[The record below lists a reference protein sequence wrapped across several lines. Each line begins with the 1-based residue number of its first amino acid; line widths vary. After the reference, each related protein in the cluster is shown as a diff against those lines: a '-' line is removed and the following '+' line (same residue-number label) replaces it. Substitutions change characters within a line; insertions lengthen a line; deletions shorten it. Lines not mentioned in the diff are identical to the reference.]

1 MASCSELYDGGGE
14 VKNEVEYEPLQTPPT
29 LLPETPLVDV
39 YAGVIDSTSS
49 EADIGIAATETVY
62 LSTSAYPMSEPGNDH
77 QEIADNLDTP
87 ECSLTQIFVV
97 HQPVEAYEDQHST
110 EHGSNIIEQDH
121 TQDNGTDY
129 APENIQ
135 RVTEL
140 EDADRIVLVMQ
151 GDCELLT
158 VDGPFTTT
166 SIDTQCMG
174 ETVTTDARTSD
185 NEDMTTSLVNSGG
198 NITSKPTKLCLQ
210 VVREDGS
217 VHSMNVIPVTFRGGR
232 KTSPSS
238 FERKTVVYDEKAAK
252 EDRLFKCDLCDK
264 TFNRPG
270 NYKRHRM
277 IHIVDTEVL
286 HILNIKTF
294 YCKENIQQL
303 LIGLL

>member
-1 MASCSELYDGGGE
+1 MASCSELYVDGGE
-14 VKNEVEYEPLQTPPT
+14 VKNDVEYEPLQTPPT
-29 LLPETPLVDV
+29 LLPDTPLVDV

-49 EADIGIAATETVY
+49 EGDIGIAATETVY
-62 LSTSAYPMSEPGNDH
+62 LSTSAYPMSEPGNEQ

-97 HQPVEAYEDQHST
+97 HQPQEAYEEQNST
-110 EHGSNIIEQDH
+110 EHGINIIEQVN
-121 TQDNGTDY
+121 TQDDGTECV
-129 APENIQ
+129 PENIQ
-135 RVTEL
+135 QVTEL
-140 EDADRIVLVMQ
+140 DDADRIVLVMQ
-151 GDCELLT
+151 GDCELLS

-174 ETVTTDARTSD
+174 ETVTTETRTSD
-185 NEDMTTSLVNSGG
+185 TGDNSTSLVNSDG

-238 FERKTVVYDEKAAK
+238 LERKTVVYNEKAAR

-270 NYKRHRM
+270 NYK
-277 IHIVDTEVL
+277 
-286 HILNIKTF
+286 
-294 YCKENIQQL
+294 
-303 LIGLL
+303 

>member
-1 MASCSELYDGGGE
+1 MASCSELYADGGE
-14 VKNEVEYEPLQTPPT
+14 AKNEVEYEPLQTPPT

-49 EADIGIAATETVY
+49 EGDIGIAATETVY
-62 LSTSAYPMSEPGNDH
+62 LSTSSYPMSEPGSDH
-77 QEIADNLDTP
+77 QETADNLDTP

-97 HQPVEAYEDQHST
+97 HQPLEAYEEQHST
-110 EHGSNIIEQDH
+110 EHGSNVIEQVH
-121 TQDNGTDY
+121 TQDDGTEC

-135 RVTEL
+135 VTEL

-151 GDCELLT
+151 GDCELLS
-158 VDGPFTTT
+158 VDGAFTTT
-166 SIDTQCMG
+166 SIDTECMG

-185 NEDMTTSLVNSGG
+185 TGDMSTSLVNSGG
-198 NITSKPTKLCLQ
+198 NSQSKPTKLCLQ

-238 FERKTVVYDEKAAK
+238 LERKTVVYDENAAK
-252 EDRLFKCDLCDK
+252 EGRLFKCDLCDK

-277 IHIVDTEVL
+277 IHIVDTEVF
-286 HILNIKTF
+286 HV
-294 YCKENIQQL
+294 
-303 LIGLL
+303 